1 MKWKPSQSAAANARR
16 ALPRLAEKYFRAG
29 RKAAA
34 GKVSPKALHQFRIAT
49 KKFRYALELF
59 RPVYGASLE
68 RRLKS
73 LRELQD
79 VLGKINDHHT
89 VLEMLAKD
97 KELEAKL
104 ERSIK
109 RNSKHF
115 RKIWNAFDAEGEFQ
129 QWKNYLNR
137 EQSRPLASARPRQRR
152 RAS

>member
-1 MKWKPSQSAAANARR
+1 MKWKPSESAAANARR
-16 ALPRLAEKYFRAG
+16 ALPKLAEKYFRAG
-29 RKAAA
+29 RKAAD
-34 GKVSPKALHQFRIAT
+34 GKVSPKALHQFRITT

-79 VLGKINDHHT
+79 VLGKINDHQT
-89 VLEMLAKD
+89 VLEMLAQD

-115 RKIWNAFDAEGEFQ
+115 RKIWKAFDADGEFQ
-129 QWKNYLNR
+129 QWKKYLNR
-137 EQSRPLASARPRQRR
+137 EQRRPPASARPRQRR